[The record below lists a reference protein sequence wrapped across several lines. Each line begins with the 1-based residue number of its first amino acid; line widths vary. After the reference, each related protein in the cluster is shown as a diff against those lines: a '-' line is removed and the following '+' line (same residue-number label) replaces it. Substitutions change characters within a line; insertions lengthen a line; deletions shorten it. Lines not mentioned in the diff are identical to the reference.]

1 MSSSGK
7 CPLTADWQP
16 YDPSFRKNPFPIYE
30 RFRSECPVGWVD
42 AHDGFWAVS
51 RYEDVFRVALDPE
64 TFCSSKGI
72 AIPPMEYDGRALPM
86 ESDPPEH
93 TALRSILARELS
105 RKAVAARE
113 PMLRGA
119 ARRLLA
125 ELSEAGAADF
135 SEQFAK
141 LLPTTV
147 ICKLLGIEGDAAQMR
162 DLQEWTEEI
171 VYERKDAASARRASD
186 SIVAFFN
193 ELIPHRRENPGSDFI
208 SRLLAAEVD
217 GAPLSPRQVMD
228 FCWFLLIAGLDNT
241 AFTIR
246 NLLLQISA
254 SDALRER
261 LIREPARIAEAVEEV
276 LRLYSPVWG
285 IARTATRN
293 TEVGGHPIAA
303 GERVMMLF
311 ASADR
316 DGEQFPEP
324 DRFVLGREPNRHLA
338 FGVGKHRCLGLHL
351 ARLEIRVA
359 VEEVLRHLPD
369 YRVAGEVDWNGMGP
383 LPVTYTP
390 RAMRSV
396 AARTRSS
403 NSS

>member
-7 CPLTADWQP
+7 RPLTADWQP
-16 YDPSFRKNPFPIYE
+16 YDPSFRKDPFPVYE
-30 RFRSECPVGWVD
+30 RFRGECPVGWVD

-64 TFCSSKGI
+64 TFCSSRGI

-105 RKAVAARE
+105 RDAVAARE
-113 PMLRGA
+113 PMVRGA

-125 ELSEAGAADF
+125 DISEAGAAEF
-135 SEQFAK
+135 SERFAK
-141 LLPTTV
+141 PLPTTV
-147 ICKLLGIEGDAAQMR
+147 ICKLLGIEGDAAQMG
-162 DLQEWTEEI
+162 DLQAWTEEI

-193 ELIPHRRENPGSDFI
+193 ELIPRRREKPGSDFI
-208 SRLLAAEVD
+208 SRLLAAEVE
-217 GAPLSPRQVMD
+217 GAPLSGRQVMD

-246 NLLLQISA
+246 NLLLQIGA
-254 SDALRER
+254 NDALRER
-261 LIREPARIAEAVEEV
+261 LLREPARIPEAVEEV

-285 IARTATRN
+285 IARTATRD
-293 TEVGGHPIAA
+293 TEISGQPIAA

-324 DRFVLGREPNRHLA
+324 DRFVLGRKPNRHLA

-369 YRVAGEVDWNGMGP
+369 YRVVGAVDWNGMGP
-383 LPVTYTP
+383 LPVSYAP
-390 RAMRSV
+390 RVIDTDTMA
-396 AARTRSS
+396 
-403 NSS
+403 

>member
-1 MSSSGK
+1 MSRFPK
-7 CPLTADWQP
+7 CPVTADWQP
-16 YDPSFRKNPFPIYE
+16 YDSAFRKDPFPVYE
-30 RFRSECPVGWVD
+30 RFRRECPVGWVD
-42 AHDGFWAVS
+42 AFDGFWAVS

-72 AIPPMEYDGRALPM
+72 AIPPMQYDGRALPM

-93 TALRSILARELS
+93 TALRGILARELS
-105 RKAVAARE
+105 GTAVAARE
-113 PMLRGA
+113 PMLRRS

-125 ELSEAGAADF
+125 EISEAGSADF
-135 SEQFAK
+135 SERYAK
-141 LLPTTV
+141 LLPTNV
-147 ICKLLGIEGDAAQMR
+147 ICRLLDIEGDAAQLR
-162 DLQEWTEEI
+162 DLQAWTEEI
-171 VYERKDAASARRASD
+171 VYERRDAESARRASD
-186 SIVAFFN
+186 NIATFFD
-193 ELIPHRRENPGSDFI
+193 ELIPRRREHPGSDFI
-208 SRLLAAEVD
+208 STLLAAEVD
-217 GAPLSPRQVMD
+217 GKPLGNREIMD

-254 SDALRER
+254 SDSLRER

-285 IARTATRN
+285 IARTATRD
-293 TEVGGHPIAA
+293 TEIDGQAIAA

-324 DRFVLGREPNRHLA
+324 DSFVLGREPNLHVA
-338 FGVGKHRCLGLHL
+338 FGVGRHRCLGKHL
-351 ARLEIRVA
+351 ARLEVRVA

-369 YRVAGEVDWNGMGP
+369 YRVVGEVDWNGMGP

-390 RAMRSV
+390 KNIDLDTTA
-396 AARTRSS
+396 
-403 NSS
+403 

>member
-16 YDPSFRKNPFPIYE
+16 YDPSFRKDPFPVYE

-147 ICKLLGIEGDAAQMR
+147 ICKLLGIEGDAARMR

-171 VYERKDAASARRASD
+171 VYERKDATSARRASD

-217 GAPLSPRQVMD
+217 GAPLSARQVMD

-285 IARTATRN
+285 IARTATRDA
-293 TEVGGHPIAA
+293 EVGGQPIAA

-390 RAMRSV
+390 TAMRSV